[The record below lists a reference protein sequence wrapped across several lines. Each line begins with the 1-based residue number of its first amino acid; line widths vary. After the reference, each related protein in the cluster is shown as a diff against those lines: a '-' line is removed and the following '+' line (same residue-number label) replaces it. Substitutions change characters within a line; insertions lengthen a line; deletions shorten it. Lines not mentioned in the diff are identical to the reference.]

1 MALRADGG
9 AGNPAL
15 RLPLLLAWL
24 TAALMNGRSAK
35 AAEVPAGSAEQGLN
49 ANVSM
54 ELQFGA
60 CTVTCGI
67 GFREVLL
74 TSGCPGSEAKCIFRV
89 EECRGPVD
97 CGWGIPIPEGHDCMK
112 MLCISI
118 PPENRFKYVWKMFAS
133 RKASHILPHDSAVME
148 VCRDTH
154 SVAFQC
160 ETQEN
165 GTIIAS
171 VKYKICARTET
182 QREKLRRT
190 EAEQSNRTK
199 IDATL
204 VVLFIT
210 GVIVIVGLIFATI
223 FLIVRFWAVGKS
235 VWESKFRQDSQ
246 YRKLSNKGSL
256 PNVE

>member
-1 MALRADGG
+1 MQGHNLDKCALGQFADVNELGG
-9 AGNPAL
+9 TVDL
-15 RLPLLLAWL
+15 
-24 TAALMNGRSAK
+24 S
-35 AAEVPAGSAEQGLN
+35 EGLN
-49 ANVSM
+49 ASVST

-74 TSGCPGSEAKCIFRV
+74 TSGCPGSEAKCIFLV
-89 EECRGPVD
+89 KDCRGQVD

-118 PPENRFKYVWKMFAS
+118 PSENRFKYVWKMFTS
-133 RKASHILPHDSAVME
+133 RKTSHILPHDSAVME

-171 VKYKICARTET
+171 VKYKICART
-182 QREKLRRT
+182 
-190 EAEQSNRTK
+190 
-199 IDATL
+199 DATL

-210 GVIVIVGLIFATI
+210 GVIVIVGLIFAMI
-223 FLIVRFWAVGKS
+223 FLIVRFWAFGKS
-235 VWESKFRQDSQ
+235 VWQSKFGRDSQ
-246 YRKLSNKGSL
+246 YRKLSNEGSL